1 MILVVLG
8 TQDKQFPRLLEAVDE
23 AISAGFIKEK
33 VVVQAGQT
41 VYQSSNMEIFDF
53 LSAPEFDKLMDDA
66 NLIITHGGAGT
77 ILSAI
82 KKGKKV
88 IAAPRLSKYMEHHN
102 DHQKQ
107 IISEFSKEGYILP
120 LYDFSKLGKL
130 ISKSNNFHPKKFESN
145 TKNMD
150 KLIEKYIL
158 DDNHIS
164 WLNNCFDGFSYL
176 FFGFCTTIINFLIF
190 YILRIIGSSIFISNT
205 IAWILAVL
213 FAFLSNKFFV
223 FKSTNSS
230 RNNTFKE
237 VSLFFICRII
247 SYFFDIGFLYLFVY
261 YFHISDLISKIISNI
276 IVIIVNYIF
285 SKVFIFK
292 GEKND
297 YEK

>member
-8 TQDKQFPRLLEAVDE
+8 TQDKQFPRLLKAVDE
-23 AISAGFIKEK
+23 AISSGFINER

-41 VYQSSNMEIFDF
+41 DYQSSNMEIFDF

-66 NLIITHGGAGT
+66 DLIITHGGAGT

-107 IISEFSKEGYILP
+107 IISEFSKDGYILP

-130 ISKSNNFHPKKFESN
+130 INKSKNFHPRKFESN

-150 KLIEKYIL
+150 NLIENYIL
-158 DDNHIS
+158 SDNHTS
-164 WLNNCFDGFSYL
+164 WFNKCFEGISYL
-176 FFGFCTTIINFLIF
+176 FFGFCTTLLNFLVF
-190 YILRIIGSSIFISNT
+190 YLLRLVGCSIFISNT
-205 IAWILAVL
+205 IAWILSVL
-213 FAFLSNKFFV
+213 FAFFTNKFFV
-223 FKSTNSS
+223 FRSINKSKKD
-230 RNNTFKE
+230 TFLE
-237 VSLFFICRII
+237 GSLFFICRII

-276 IVIIVNYIF
+276 IVIIVNYLF
-285 SKVFIFK
+285 SKIFIFK
-292 GEKND
+292 GEK
-297 YEK
+297 

>member
-23 AISAGFIKEK
+23 AISSGVIKER

-66 NLIITHGGAGT
+66 DLIITHGGAGT

-107 IISEFSKEGYILP
+107 IISEFSKDGYILP
-120 LYDFSKLGKL
+120 LYDFSKLGK
-130 ISKSNNFHPKKFESN
+130 IINKSKNFHPKKFESN

-150 KLIEKYIL
+150 KLIENYIFS
-158 DDNHIS
+158 DNHTS
-164 WLNNCFDGFSYL
+164 WFNKCFEGISYL
-176 FFGFCTTIINFLIF
+176 FFGFCTTILNFLVF
-190 YILRIIGSSIFISNT
+190 YVLRLFGCSIFVSNT

-213 FAFLSNKFFV
+213 FAFFTNKFFV
-223 FKSTNSS
+223 FRSINKSKKD
-230 RNNTFKE
+230 TFFE
-237 VSLFFICRII
+237 GSLFFICRII

-261 YFHISDLISKIISNI
+261 YFHISDMISKIISNI
-276 IVIIVNYIF
+276 IVIVVNYLF
-285 SKVFIFK
+285 SKIFIFK
-292 GEKND
+292 GEK
-297 YEK
+297 K

>member
-8 TQDKQFPRLLEAVDE
+8 TQDKQFPRLLKAVDE
-23 AISAGFIKEK
+23 AISSGFINER

-41 VYQSSNMEIFDF
+41 DYQSSNMEIFDF

-66 NLIITHGGAGT
+66 DLIITHGGAGT

-107 IISEFSKEGYILP
+107 IISEFSKDGYILP

-130 ISKSNNFHPKKFESN
+130 ISKSKNFHPRKFESN

-150 KLIEKYIL
+150 NLIENYIL
-158 DDNHIS
+158 SDNHTS
-164 WLNNCFDGFSYL
+164 WFNKCFEGISYL
-176 FFGFCTTIINFLIF
+176 FFGFCTTVLNFLVF
-190 YILRIIGSSIFISNT
+190 YLLRLVGCSIFISNT
-205 IAWILAVL
+205 FAWILSVL
-213 FAFLSNKFFV
+213 FAFFTNKFFV
-223 FKSTNSS
+223 FRSINKSKKD
-230 RNNTFKE
+230 TFLE
-237 VSLFFICRII
+237 GSLFFICRII

-276 IVIIVNYIF
+276 IVIIVNYLF
-285 SKVFIFK
+285 SKIFIFK
-292 GEKND
+292 GEKKL
-297 YEK
+297 YE